1 MIATE
6 RAGAAELLYR
16 EALYL
21 DEQRWDEWL
30 ALYLEDAVFWMP
42 AWIGAHELT
51 SSPDTQLSLIYC
63 DSRKRLEDRVWRIRS
78 ELSVAS
84 RPLPRTVHAVN
95 NVLVVDE
102 RDDRLDVRASWSVHS
117 YDPARTRPRCHPF
130 DISTSCAAVDGA
142 RRIARKKIILA
153 DDRIAT
159 MLDFYF
165 GLKRLLAQSDPC
177 RCSRGGE
184 DDERCVDARR
194 DPSRPRRPRRGRSSA
209 ASRSAPRLSSVML
222 LPTQVSPRTTGII
235 ARAKILRHGCS

>member
-1 MIATE
+1 VIATE
-6 RAGAAELLYR
+6 RTGAAELLYR

-30 ALYLEDAVFWMP
+30 ALYLDDAVFWMP

-117 YDPARTRPRCHPF
+117 YDTARTRQDVTFGRYQYELRA
-130 DISTSCAAVDGA
+130 TDGA
-142 RRIARKKIILA
+142 LRIAKKKIILA

-159 MLDFYF
+159 MLDFY
-165 GLKRLLAQSDPC
+165 
-177 RCSRGGE
+177 
-184 DDERCVDARR
+184 
-194 DPSRPRRPRRGRSSA
+194 
-209 ASRSAPRLSSVML
+209 SV
-222 LPTQVSPRTTGII
+222 
-235 ARAKILRHGCS
+235 